1 MGRTELRD
9 LVHPGARE
17 EHIAGGFG
25 FTEGPVWHPNGYLL
39 FSDIPRSTRY
49 RWTAVGGITAM
60 LHPSNK
66 GNGMTFD
73 PWGRLL
79 VCEHDTSS
87 VVRVTVDGYG
97 AEQSRQVLATH
108 YDGLELNSPNDI
120 AVRTDGS
127 IYFTDPT
134 YGRMEGIG
142 IKREQELDFQGVFR
156 ITPGGQLERVATGY
170 TQPNGICFSP
180 GEDVLYVNDTIR
192 CAVYRYDVHPD
203 GSLSGEALLL
213 DGIGE
218 PVDWTND
225 FPAPDGMRCDE
236 LGNVWTTGPGGIWAI
251 SPDGEHIGTIEVA
264 ELPANFCWGGDDLRT
279 MFITCTT
286 SLTRVPV
293 LVGPAG
299 WPSSRYR
306 ARATEVGA
314 APGSAQS

>member
-1 MGRTELRD
+1 MEMQD
-9 LVHPGARE
+9 LVHPDARE
-17 EHIAGGFG
+17 NQVATGFG
-25 FTEGPVWHPNGYLL
+25 FTEGPVWHPDGYLL
-39 FSDIPRSTRY
+39 FSDIPMSTRY
-49 RWTAVGGITAM
+49 RWTPASGITAM
-60 LHPSNK
+60 VRPSNK

-87 VVRVTVDGYG
+87 VVRVTVDSGG
-97 AEQSRQVLATH
+97 AEQSREVLASH
-108 YDGLELNSPNDI
+108 YTGLELNSPNDI

-127 IYFTDPT
+127 VYFTDPT

-142 IKREQELDFQGVFR
+142 IVRDQELDFQGVFR
-156 ITPGGQLERVATGY
+156 IAPDGELHCVAAAGY
-170 TQPNGICFSP
+170 IQPNGICFSP

-218 PVDWTND
+218 PVEGIND
-225 FPAPDGMRCDE
+225 FPSPDGMKCDE

-251 SPDGEHIGTIEVA
+251 SPGGQHIGTIGVE

-286 SLTRVPV
+286 SLTRIPV

-306 ARATEVGA
+306 ARAGQVGA

>member
-1 MGRTELRD
+1 MEMQD
-9 LVHPGARE
+9 LVHPDARE
-17 EHIAGGFG
+17 DQVATGFG
-25 FTEGPVWHPNGYLL
+25 FTEGPVWHPDGYLL
-39 FSDIPRSTRY
+39 FSDIPMSTRY
-49 RWTAVGGITAM
+49 RWTSAGGITAM
-60 LHPSNK
+60 VRPSNK

-87 VVRVTVDGYG
+87 VVRVTVDSCG
-97 AEQSRQVLATH
+97 AEQSREVLASHHT
-108 YDGLELNSPNDI
+108 GLELNSPNDI

-127 IYFTDPT
+127 VYFTDPT

-142 IKREQELDFQGVFR
+142 IVRDQELDFQGVFR
-156 ITPGGQLERVATGY
+156 IAPDGELHCVAAADY
-170 TQPNGICFSP
+170 IQPNGICFSP

-218 PVDWTND
+218 PVEGIND
-225 FPAPDGMRCDE
+225 FPSPDGMKCDE
-236 LGNVWTTGPGGIWAI
+236 FGNVWTTGPGGIWAI
-251 SPDGEHIGTIEVA
+251 SPGGQHIGTIGVE

-286 SLTRVPV
+286 SLTRIPV

-306 ARATEVGA
+306 ARAGQVGA

>member
-1 MGRTELRD
+1 MEMQD
-9 LVHPGARE
+9 LVHPDARE
-17 EHIAGGFG
+17 EQVATGFG
-25 FTEGPVWHPNGYLL
+25 FTEGPVWHPDGYLL

-87 VVRVTVDGYG
+87 VVRVTVDAYG
-97 AEQSRQVLATH
+97 AEQSREVLASH
-108 YDGLELNSPNDI
+108 YRGLELNSPNDI
-120 AVRTDGS
+120 AVRSDGS

-142 IKREQELDFQGVFR
+142 IVREQELDFQGVFR
-156 ITPGGQLERVATGY
+156 IAPDGGLHRVATGY
-170 TQPNGICFSP
+170 IQPNGICFSP
-180 GEDVLYVNDTIR
+180 NEDILYVNDTIR
-192 CAVYRYDVHPD
+192 CSVFRYDVHPD
-203 GSLSGEALLL
+203 GSLSGESLLL

-218 PVDWTND
+218 PVEGIND
-225 FPAPDGMRCDE
+225 FPSPDGMKCDE
-236 LGNVWTTGPGGIWAI
+236 HGNVWTTGPGGIWAI
-251 SPDGEHIGTIEVA
+251 SPDGQHIGTIEVA
-264 ELPANFCWGGDDLRT
+264 ELPANFCWGGDGLTT

-286 SLTRVPV
+286 SLTRIPV
-293 LVGPAG
+293 LIGPAG

-314 APGSAQS
+314 APGTAQS